1 LIENIAAA
9 GGAILPASAVWAQTA
24 SNGGGANPRWID
36 VHHHYD
42 FLGGRGPLGSWT
54 AAKAIEEMDKHGIE
68 TSIIS
73 RTSGE
78 TEEGGEKGRA
88 FARKSNEFAAK
99 VVSDNPKRFGFFA
112 NISYSDTDGAMKEI
126 EYAYETLKADGVS
139 LLSCIGDKWPG
150 DPAFD
155 PVSA

>member
-1 LIENIAAA
+1 
-9 GGAILPASAVWAQTA
+9 
-24 SNGGGANPRWID
+24 
-36 VHHHYD
+36 
-42 FLGGRGPLGSWT
+42 
-54 AAKAIEEMDKHGIE
+54 MDKHGIE

-78 TEEGGEKGRA
+78 TEEGGERGRA

-99 VVSDNPKRFGFFA
+99 VVSDNQKRFGFFA
-112 NISYSDTDGAMKEI
+112 NIPYSDLEGALKEL

-139 LLSCIGDKWPG
+139 LLSSIGDKWPG

-155 PVSA
+155 PGIRGTQPPQGDFVLASVNIQMLPQSHSGGRGFCRARLRHDPRRHESPLFRDTLAASGYPLHH